1 MAGEDQPLTDYEKVR
16 LSRIRENEAR
26 LQALGIRSLA
36 ASPLLNQPSSSA
48 AAAAKRKQKK
58 RSDEADEEYLP
69 SDEGGGEEEENGES
83 SSASDEY
90 DGEETKSSSRS
101 RQKGKKKKLLNSGNS
116 SKSTFIDEG
125 APVTDFMDDDAALQ
139 QAIALSLAEPSQISV
154 TAMGAETSSTGAKGR
169 KGTPLKNKNTTPI
182 QDSAKNRKTKKQV
195 RSRIQLSED
204 DVVSFFFSFD
214 EARKGH
220 ITPWD
225 LERMANVNDFIW
237 TDSEISKMIHCF
249 DSDRDGKLSFT
260 SQISLED
267 FRAIVSRCN
276 MLQGP
281 GSEGG
286 A

>member
-1 MAGEDQPLTDYEKVR
+1 MAGEDLPLTDYEKER

-36 ASPLLNQPSSSA
+36 ASLLLNHPSSAAA

-58 RSDEADEEYLP
+58 RSDDVDEEYLP
-69 SDEGGGEEEENGES
+69 SDGDSGREEEENGES

-90 DGEETKSSSRS
+90 DGKETKASSRS

-116 SKSTFIDEG
+116 SKSTFREEG
-125 APVTDFMDDDAALQ
+125 VPVTDFMDEDAALQ
-139 QAIALSLAEPSQISV
+139 QAITLSLAEPSKNSV
-154 TAMGAETSSTGAKGR
+154 TAIGAETSSAGAKGR
-169 KGTPLKNKNTTPI
+169 KGTPCENKNSTPI
-182 QDSAKNRKTKKQV
+182 QDSAKNRKAKKQV

-204 DVVSFFFSFD
+204 DVVAFFFSFD

-237 TDSEISKMIHCF
+237 TDSEISKMIQCF
-249 DSDRDGKLSFT
+249 DSDRDGK
-260 SQISLED
+260 INLED

-276 MLQGP
+276 MLQEP
-281 GSEGG
+281 GQ
-286 A
+286 

>member
-36 ASPLLNQPSSSA
+36 ASPLLNQPSSSSSA

-116 SKSTFIDEG
+116 SKSTFTDEG
-125 APVTDFMDDDAALQ
+125 APITDFMDDDAALQ
-139 QAIALSLAEPSQISV
+139 QAIALSLAEPSQNSV
-154 TAMGAETSSTGAKGR
+154 TAMGAETSRTGAKGR

-195 RSRIQLSED
+195 CSIQNGMYELY
-204 DVVSFFFSFD
+204 
-214 EARKGH
+214 
-220 ITPWD
+220 I
-225 LERMANVNDFIW
+225 L
-237 TDSEISKMIHCF
+237 
-249 DSDRDGKLSFT
+249 
-260 SQISLED
+260 
-267 FRAIVSRCN
+267 
-276 MLQGP
+276 
-281 GSEGG
+281 
-286 A
+286 

>member
-1 MAGEDQPLTDYEKVR
+1 MAGEDQPLTDYEKER

-26 LQALGIRSLA
+26 LQALGIRRLA
-36 ASPLLNQPSSSA
+36 ASPLLNQPSSAAA

-58 RSDEADEEYLP
+58 RSDDVDEEYLP
-69 SDEGGGEEEENGES
+69 SDESGGEEEEENGET

-90 DGEETKSSSRS
+90 DGKETKASSRS
-101 RQKGKKKKLLNSGNS
+101 RQKGKKKKLLNSGSS
-116 SKSTFIDEG
+116 SKSTFREEG
-125 APVTDFMDDDAALQ
+125 VPVTDFMDEDAALQ
-139 QAIALSLAEPSQISV
+139 QAIALSLAEPSQNSV
-154 TAMGAETSSTGAKGR
+154 TAIGAETSSAGVKGR
-169 KGTPLKNKNTTPI
+169 RGTPCENKNNTPI

-204 DVVSFFFSFD
+204 DVVAFFFSFD

-237 TDSEISKMIHCF
+237 TDSEISKMIQCF
-249 DSDRDGKLSFT
+249 DSDRDGK
-260 SQISLED
+260 INLED

-276 MLQGP
+276 MLQEP
-281 GSEGG
+281 GQ
-286 A
+286 